1 MHGFSVT
8 KRSTTIYAQRMAV
21 GQIGIITSGDRFN
34 GQPLMRT
41 ADRYVLLT
49 DPQIQATDGNFYG
62 IQVELLANGATLTLT
77 VGSDALDE
85 TVLDFLQMGQKINAI
100 KAHREATGLGLKESK
115 DYVDALAKRMQAE
128 GRLSD
133 PLPEYIVGPGNWY
146 HPSNSKEDVPF

>member
-8 KRSTTIYAQRMAV
+8 KRSTTIYAQRMTV

-49 DPQIQATDGNFYG
+49 DPQIVYSDGNG
-62 IQVELLANGATLTLT
+62 IQVELLANGATVTLS

-133 PLPEYIVGPGNWY
+133 PLPAYRPVPGDWNY
-146 HPSNSKEDVPF
+146 PSNSKEDVPF

>member
-49 DPQIQATDGNFYG
+49 DPQIVYSDGNG
-62 IQVELLANGATLTLT
+62 IQVELLANGATVTLT

-133 PLPEYIVGPGNWY
+133 PLPAYRPVPGDWNY
-146 HPSNSKEDVPF
+146 PSNSKEDVPF